1 MKNVHF
7 EWNNFGLLTEVT
19 CDDKMIYIVNSQGLK
34 LKMSVAK
41 YKATAERV
49 KQQAK
54 SLIGSNVR
62 VRTSK
67 NTANWSSAEWF
78 SDILS
83 EV

>member
-1 MKNVHF
+1 
-7 EWNNFGLLTEVT
+7 
-19 CDDKMIYIVNSQGLK
+19 MIYIVNSQGLK

-41 YKATAERV
+41 YKATAKRV